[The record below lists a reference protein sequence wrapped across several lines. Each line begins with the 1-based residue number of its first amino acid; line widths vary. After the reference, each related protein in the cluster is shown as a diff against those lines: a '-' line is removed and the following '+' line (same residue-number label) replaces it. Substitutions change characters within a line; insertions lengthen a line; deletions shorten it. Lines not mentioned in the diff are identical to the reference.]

1 MQGILGLN
9 LVLVSTTMFLLSTV
23 VLAASIYLAGAY
35 SSGAP
40 SQACNNLTPGHVSSG
55 AQTDAVP
62 YVFDLSQFDDG
73 NGGYEYTPGQ
83 SYTRK
88 PQSGY

>member
-1 MQGILGLN
+1 M
-9 LVLVSTTMFLLSTV
+9 LVSTTMFLLSTV
-23 VLAASIYLAGAY
+23 VLAASIYLAGALPG
-35 SSGAP
+35 GAP
-40 SQACNNLTPGHVSSG
+40 STACSNLNPSAGHGSGG

-88 PQSGY
+88 HSESGY